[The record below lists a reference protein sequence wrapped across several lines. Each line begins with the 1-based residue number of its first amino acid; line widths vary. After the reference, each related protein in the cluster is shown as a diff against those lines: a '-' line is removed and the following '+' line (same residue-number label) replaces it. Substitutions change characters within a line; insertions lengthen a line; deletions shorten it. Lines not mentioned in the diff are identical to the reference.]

1 MTVAELIAELKRFPD
16 HHVVLVLHDDGDE
29 VGSIFGS
36 TSESSI
42 VDIRADGPGGVV
54 IDCQTDD

>member
-29 VGSIFGS
+29 VGSILGFA
-36 TSESSI
+36 SESSI

-54 IDCQTDD
+54 IDCQSDN